1 MNLSTFATKNN
12 RSSLLFATIGFSIA
26 ALIGLLAGW
35 VFLKGNL
42 AEAILDIV
50 VSYQVLQRLLLALA
64 LFGIGLALSG
74 VVVGGIGGWVLSMI
88 DPLASRRRYIWS
100 GAIAY
105 AISQVIVIS
114 LALLLSTFIAL
125 YNNNIDTKPTN
136 LPLLFAIFGLFY
148 GMFSGL
154 LLGFL
159 SVGFKYGWSVL
170 LVSMLSSLVGGAL
183 VGVVLTFVAN
193 TTANNGSVSFIW
205 VVILI
210 TVLFFGI
217 NGAALG
223 WLYAR
228 FGNKR
233 EKNGSLPAKMGW
245 FWRIAGVVA
254 GVILLAN
261 LAGTFGTL
269 FSFAKI
275 VPASS
280 AKIIAPKTIGV
291 AWSRITNI
299 PGSKQFSSPVIDMAT
314 NADGELALVWSK
326 SAGEITDIT
335 MSLQKEGNT
344 RRDDWDSSLNVSD
357 DPAISVHPSVA
368 ADADGNWHIVWAE
381 ADAGDEVNMQIMYA
395 ICKNENCTEPVSLS
409 QNLPDCKSDAQGQD
423 FPVIAINNTGQVM
436 TVWQTG
442 DSSLL
447 FATWQTPN
455 TSSPTNT
462 GCIPT
467 AGLAQ
472 NPRLV
477 SNSNGEFLLAFD
489 SLQNEKSSEVSW
501 LQYTEAGWSST
512 PLMSDGG
519 HDPEL
524 YDDKTG
530 KVHTAWCGDDDHLHY
545 VSLST
550 EQNTQEIVDF
560 PKCEGRPAIAEDGYG
575 RLHLIWQADE
585 IKNNLGIVSNGDF
598 LYESIRLDEGWSE
611 PVIVAE
617 NDKFLFPV
625 ATVDKAD
632 MLYLAWSSESAGIR
646 YVEQPFYTCD
656 ESTGL
661 YLADAVL
668 SVLTSGE
675 YRPEDAM
682 VPFCQNKFEKLLYLP
697 SADLDLETEN
707 PNDYGGFE
715 DIDKILIPAK
725 YEALF
730 ATMEWM
736 QDENMDSPGFV
747 LAEAVTRLYDRLK
760 KHPEDY
766 PRGITL
772 RILLGNYPEIAT
784 FTWGDQIWYVMDDL
798 KKAGLPEME
807 NPEIGWKLEVA
818 NYDGQMPHSHT
829 KFLVVDG
836 SKVTGAGFN
845 YSYLHLSK
853 KHPSGLGED
862 LLDLGM
868 EVKGP
873 VAQQALADYDDL
885 WSDSNKVE
893 CPDLNPPNGDWEKY
907 CHFTKAKAEHVPE
920 VLLYH
925 PMSENDIAFS
935 LLRTPKRPESDK
947 AIEAL
952 IRSTKDT
959 LDIFEV
965 NFSLKAQCAI
975 GAVMDGFCTF
985 DDALPYMQ
993 ALLDAIE
1000 KNGVKIRV
1008 LVTDVNMNGIE
1019 NSVAIK
1025 VFMEELAKRGLDDQA
1040 EFRYY
1045 TGRMHTKAFLADEK
1059 LLVVGSQNF
1068 HYSAWGDGK
1077 GLAEYNVVTDNPE
1090 AIVEFKNLF
1099 EYRWEQSVPVED
1111 ASGLRKQN

>member
-1 MNLSTFATKNN
+1 MNLSSFATKNN
-12 RSSLLFATIGFSIA
+12 RSSLLFAAVGFSIA
-26 ALIGLLAGW
+26 ALVGLLVGW
-35 VFLKGNL
+35 VFLKGNI
-42 AEAILDIV
+42 AKAILDIV
-50 VSYQVLQRLLLALA
+50 VTYQVLQRLLLALA
-64 LFGIGLALSG
+64 LFAIGLALSG
-74 VVVGGIGGWVLSMI
+74 AVIGGIGGWVLSMI
-88 DPLASRRRYIWS
+88 DPLAPRRRYIWS
-100 GAIAY
+100 GVIAFAITQA
-105 AISQVIVIS
+105 IVIS
-114 LALLLSTFIAL
+114 LVLLLSALIAL
-125 YNNNIDTKPTN
+125 YNNNLDTKPTN

-148 GMFSGL
+148 GMISGL

-170 LVSMLSSLVGGAL
+170 LASMLSGLIGGAL
-183 VGVVLTFVAN
+183 VGVVLTFAAN
-193 TTANNGSVSFIW
+193 TKANNGSVSFIW
-205 VVILI
+205 VVILT

-223 WLYAR
+223 WLFAR
-228 FGNKR
+228 FDHKR
-233 EKNGSLPAKMGW
+233 EENGSLPAKMGW
-245 FWRIAGVVA
+245 FWRIAGVIA

-261 LAGTFGTL
+261 IAGTFGTL
-269 FSFAKI
+269 FSFAKMA
-275 VPASS
+275 PASS
-280 AKIIAPKTIGV
+280 AKIIAPKAIGV
-291 AWSRITNI
+291 AWTRMTNI
-299 PGSKQFSSPVIDMAT
+299 SDSRQVSSPVIDIASSI
-314 NADGELALVWSK
+314 DDELALVWSK
-326 SAGEITDIT
+326 NAGKASDVIL
-335 MSLQKEGNT
+335 SLQAENNARLKHWE
-344 RRDDWDSSLNVSD
+344 SSLNVSNN
-357 DPAISVHPSVA
+357 PAISLHPAVT
-368 ADADGNWHIVWAE
+368 ADTDGNWHVVWAE
-381 ADAGDEVNMQIMYA
+381 ADAGNEANMQIMYA
-395 ICKNENCTEPVSLS
+395 LCTNENCAEPVSLS
-409 QNLPDCKSDAQGQD
+409 NVLPDCKDDAQNQD
-423 FPVIAINNTGQVM
+423 FPVIAVNNTGQVM

-447 FATWQTPN
+447 YATWQTADEP
-455 TSSPTNT
+455 SHTNT
-462 GCIPT
+462 GCIP
-467 AGLAQ
+467 AQGLGQ

-477 SNSNGEFLLAFD
+477 SNSDGEFLLAFD
-489 SLQNEKSSEVSW
+489 SSQNEKSGEVTW

-512 PLMSDGG
+512 PLLSADG
-519 HDPEL
+519 HAPEL

-530 KVHTAWCGDDDHLHY
+530 KVHTAWCGNDNHLHY
-545 VSLST
+545 VSLSAEIT
-550 EQNTQEIVDF
+550 TQEAIDF
-560 PKCEGRPAIAEDGYG
+560 PGCEGRPAITEDGYG

-585 IKNNLGIVSNGDF
+585 IKNNFGVISKGNF
-598 LYESIRLDEGWSE
+598 LYESIRLKDGWSE

-617 NDKFLFPV
+617 NDKFSSPV
-625 ATVDKAD
+625 ATVDETD
-632 MLYLAWSSESAGIR
+632 VLYLAWSSEFAGIR
-646 YVEQPFYTCD
+646 YIEQPFYACEET
-656 ESTGL
+656 TGL

-675 YRPEDAM
+675 YRPEDALI
-682 VPFCQNKFEKLLYLP
+682 PFCRNKFEKLLYLP

-707 PNDYGGFE
+707 PNDYGGFK
-715 DIDKILIPAK
+715 DVDKALITVK

-747 LAEAVTRLYDRLK
+747 LAKAVTKLYDRLK
-760 KHPEDY
+760 EHPEDY

-772 RILLGNYPEIAT
+772 RLLLGNYPELAT
-784 FTWGDQIWYVMDDL
+784 FTWGDQIWYLMDDL
-798 KKAGLPEME
+798 RKAGLPEME
-807 NPEIGWKLEVA
+807 NPEMGWKLEVA

-829 KFLVVDG
+829 KFLIVDG
-836 SKVTGAGFN
+836 SRVTGAGFN

-868 EVKGP
+868 EIEGP

-893 CPDLNPPNGDWEKY
+893 CPDLNPPGGNWEDY

-925 PMSENDIAFS
+925 PMRENDIAFS

-952 IRSTKDT
+952 IRSTQNT

-965 NFSLKAQCAI
+965 NFSLKTQCALGI
-975 GAVMDGFCTF
+975 VMDGFCTF

-993 ALLDAIE
+993 ALIDAME

-1019 NSVAIK
+1019 NSVAIQ
-1025 VFMEELAKRGLDDQA
+1025 VFMDELAKRGLSDQA

-1077 GLAEYNVVTDNPE
+1077 GLAEYNLVTNNPE
-1090 AIVEFKNLF
+1090 AIAEFKDLF

-1111 ASGLRKQN
+1111 ASGPRKQN